1 MAGTLSV
8 QKIQGL
14 ASSATPTPIE
24 IASGH
29 VLQAPGHV
37 LQTKSAAFTDTM
49 ALSVDTRTDITNLSL
64 DITPSS
70 TSSKIL
76 VLANVCYGGSN
87 NNLYGSGF
95 LVRDSTDIGVGTTAT
110 GSRQNVSFGMDFGN
124 GSLNEYKLRTA
135 SGMFLDSPST
145 TSSVTYKVQVRHN
158 VNGTMYINRSGQ
170 DSNADYGCRGIST
183 LTIME
188 IAQ

>member
-14 ASSATPTPIE
+14 ASSATPTTIE

-87 NNLYGSGF
+87 NNLMV
-95 LVRDSTDIGVGTTAT
+95 LV
-110 GSRQNVSFGMDFGN
+110 F
-124 GSLNEYKLRTA
+124 
-135 SGMFLDSPST
+135 
-145 TSSVTYKVQVRHN
+145 
-158 VNGTMYINRSGQ
+158 
-170 DSNADYGCRGIST
+170 
-183 LTIME
+183 
-188 IAQ
+188 

>member
-1 MAGTLSV
+1 M
-8 QKIQGL
+8 
-14 ASSATPTPIE
+14 
-24 IASGH
+24 
-29 VLQAPGHV
+29 
-37 LQTKSAAFTDTM
+37 
-49 ALSVDTRTDITNLSL
+49 
-64 DITPSS
+64 
-70 TSSKIL
+70 
-76 VLANVCYGGSN
+76 
-87 NNLYGSGF
+87 
-95 LVRDSTDIGVGTTAT
+95 RDSTDIGVGTTAT